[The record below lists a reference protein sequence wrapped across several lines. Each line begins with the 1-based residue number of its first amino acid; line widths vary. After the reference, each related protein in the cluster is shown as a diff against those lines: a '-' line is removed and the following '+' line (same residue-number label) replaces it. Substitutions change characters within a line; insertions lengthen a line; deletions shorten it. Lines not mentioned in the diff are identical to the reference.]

1 VFGRGELVVD
11 SAAIAR
17 RYIRRFFVFDLP
29 SVLPLPQI
37 QIVKFFLRPKGSD
50 LLPIKTTLFFIVLT
64 QYVPRLVRIY
74 PITTE
79 LKPTTGVFAK
89 TAFAGAAFYL
99 LLYMLASHMVGAFWY
114 LLAV

>member
-50 LLPIKTTLFFIVLT
+50 LLPIKTALFFIVLT

-79 LKPTTGVFAK
+79 LKRTTGVFAE